1 MPINFSFGI
10 PDRDY
15 RYPSMSIE
23 GKLRGHFEQ
32 NELEQRRDTREPPS
46 LRTTGREGLAC
57 PSQVPSNGEGLDAG
71 RGKGVPASPLSCLE
85 VWGLG
90 LEFPPHQEI
99 SPFLEEITGA
109 SGKGTGD
116 IRLNITSSDK
126 KALA

>member
-1 MPINFSFGI
+1 MGRRAGTFPA
-10 PDRDY
+10 
-15 RYPSMSIE
+15 
-23 GKLRGHFEQ
+23 GKLRGHFKQ
-32 NELEQRRDTREPPS
+32 KELEQGRDMREPSS

-57 PSQVPSNGEGLDAG
+57 PSQVPSKGEGLDAG
-71 RGKGVPASPLSCLE
+71 RGRDMPASPLSHLE

-99 SPFLEEITGA
+99 SPFLGEITGA
-109 SGKGTGD
+109 GGKGTGD